1 MFALIVLRTM
11 LKMPQNYIKFNDKG
25 LNMRNINKI
34 SSKYLVALTAALIL
48 TTQASTAQAAE
59 NKPLLDSSQFA
70 IGAGISNN
78 SVDGP
83 LSSETGFQFFGAY
96 DLSMVNLMEGVNSSV
111 DVGFM
116 DYGFANDSTGLWST
130 YVVSGK
136 FAKQFGWLGR
146 LGFDFGDDSGVMFG
160 VGADYTINKKMDIRL
175 EYVVRDEV
183 DSLQFNFLYRL

>member
-1 MFALIVLRTM
+1 
-11 LKMPQNYIKFNDKG
+11 
-25 LNMRNINKI
+25 MRNINNLPNKF
-34 SSKYLVALTAALIL
+34 SSKYLVALIATLVLTA
-48 TTQASTAQAAE
+48 QASTVQAVE
-59 NKPLLDSSQFA
+59 NEPLLDRGKFS
-70 IGAGISNN
+70 IGTGISTN
-78 SVDGP
+78 SIDGP
-83 LSSETGFQFFGAY
+83 ISDEIGFQFFGTY
-96 DLSMVNLMEGVNSSV
+96 DLTMVNLMEGVNSSV

-116 DYGFANDSTGLWST
+116 DYGFSNNSTGLWST